1 MARLYSLDVSFN
13 ELKVLENL
21 HTAKDL
27 KELKAYNNKLTSSA
41 GLKTNQALEVLM
53 LSDNAIG
60 EISSDF
66 TALFKLKTLHLH
78 GNTITRI
85 DNLKTCRHLTYL
97 DLSRNRIA
105 GAWANVGG
113 KKPSVIHYQPG
124 RLL

>member
-41 GLKTNQALEVLM
+41 ALEVLM

-113 KKPSVIHYQPG
+113 KTPSVIHYQPG